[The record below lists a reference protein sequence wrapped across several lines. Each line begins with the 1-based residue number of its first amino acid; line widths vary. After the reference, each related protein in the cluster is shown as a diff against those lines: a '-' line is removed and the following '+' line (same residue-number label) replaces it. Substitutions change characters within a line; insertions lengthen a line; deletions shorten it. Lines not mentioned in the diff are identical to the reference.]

1 MTFILL
7 DDCIIDQTVE
17 PPGRY
22 PLREVVDPYCLEYS
36 VSLLTDEKRRA
47 IFEAIGSEA
56 LAEGLERIYAA
67 AGSFDEGE
75 AAQTIRL
82 AEWHLYNAHW
92 AG

>member
-17 PPGRY
+17 PLGRY

-67 AGSFDEGE
+67 DGSFDEGE